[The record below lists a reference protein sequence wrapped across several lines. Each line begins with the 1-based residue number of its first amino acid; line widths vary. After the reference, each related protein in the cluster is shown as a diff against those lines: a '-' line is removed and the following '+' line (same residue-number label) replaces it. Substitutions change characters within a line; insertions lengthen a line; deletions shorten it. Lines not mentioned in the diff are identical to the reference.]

1 MPALVIRS
9 REGLQRT
16 VELSARP
23 ITVGRADSCDVV
35 LPRDAEISREHAMVW
50 LDELGRVLVAD
61 KGSKNGTRVDSG
73 EPFHDTIRPAVR
85 WIRIGEYEL
94 EIVGAQPAASSAS
107 QVFFTPDAPSD
118 SDNTRFFPSSH
129 RLDLSQQRLSLLMS
143 LTERIGGA
151 FEPKQLL
158 QQALDACCDALGFE
172 RGLIAL
178 KTARGDPEL
187 PVTRNLL
194 RDETGAY
201 RVSRT
206 LINRALIEGQRAIV
220 NNPAV
225 DLANNLSESLVRF
238 PICSALCVPIL
249 HRERILGVIYGDR
262 ITHAATYAPE
272 DVDFLAAIAQQV
284 GIGLENVRLFQ
295 AYLETEKLKLELRQ
309 ARAIQED
316 LFPGGALQVGRV
328 TLAGHNEPSEAV
340 GGDYYDYFDLGGGR
354 VGLIIADVTGH
365 GLPAA
370 LVMAHLKGA
379 VRVALTAE
387 VPLPEVAAGLNRM
400 MCGST
405 RANVFITAILGR
417 VDVTTGVMEYVNAG
431 HPGPLLLRRGGVQPE
446 ADGLSLPLGIEASE
460 AYRVQRIQPDSD
472 LEGALFY
479 TDGLIEAA
487 DPAGHLLSVAPV
499 EKALAALADRRADS
513 VLSALLALVRQHLG
527 PGKNADDLTL
537 MAVQYT

>member
-1 MPALVIRS
+1 
-9 REGLQRT
+9 
-16 VELSARP
+16 
-23 ITVGRADSCDVV
+23 V

-50 LDELGRVLVAD
+50 LDEAGRVLVAD
-61 KGSKNGTRVDSG
+61 KGSKNGTRVDNG
-73 EPFHDTIRPAVR
+73 EPFHNTTRPAVR

-94 EIVGAQPAASSAS
+94 EIVGPQGVAAPES
-107 QVFFTPDAPSD
+107 QVFFIPDVPSD
-118 SDNTRFFPSSH
+118 SDNTRYFPST
-129 RLDLSQQRLSLLMS
+129 RGLDLNQQRLGLLMS

-178 KTARGDPEL
+178 KTTRGEPEL
-187 PVTRNLL
+187 PVTRNLP

-201 RVSRT
+201 KVSRT
-206 LINRALIEGQRAIV
+206 LINRALVEGQRAIV

-225 DLANNLSESLVRF
+225 DLANQLTESLVRF

-262 ITHAATYAPE
+262 ITRATTYTPE

-284 GIGLENVRLFQ
+284 GVGLENVRLFQ
-295 AYLETEKLKLELRQ
+295 AYLETEKIKLELRQ
-309 ARAIQED
+309 ARGIQED
-316 LFPGGALQVGRV
+316 LFPRGALEAGRV
-328 TLAGHNEPSEAV
+328 ILAGHNEPSEAV

-365 GLPAA
+365 GLAAA

-379 VRVALTAE
+379 VRVALTADA
-387 VPLPEVAAGLNRM
+387 PLPEVAAGLNRT
-400 MCGST
+400 MCGAM

-417 VDVTTGVMEYVNAG
+417 IDTATGVMEYVNAG
-431 HPGPLLLRRGGVQPE
+431 HPGPLLLRRGHAQSE
-446 ADGLSLPLGIEASE
+446 QDGLYLPLGIEASE
-460 AYRVQRIQPDSD
+460 RYDVQRIEPDRD
-472 LEGALFY
+472 LGGALFY
-479 TDGLIEAA
+479 TDGLIEAG
-487 DPAGHLLSVAPV
+487 DPAGHLLGVGAVAQ
-499 EKALAALADRRADS
+499 ALAGLADLRTDA
-513 VLSALLALVRQHLG
+513 VLRALLALVGRHVG

-537 MAVQYT
+537 MALQYATTPV